1 MCFRTGE
8 FQSTQLY
15 TFVGFCYLNE
25 EINMT
30 LLVIWSEQPSDYI
43 RFFLIGFDLIDGNT
57 FVRVFFLYFTI
68 DE

>member
-1 MCFRTGE
+1 
-8 FQSTQLY
+8 
-15 TFVGFCYLNE
+15 
-25 EINMT
+25 MT